1 MTTEVIQRWLKKR
14 IVLHIAGCWVGALLA
29 LLAGIFVLFLTFW
42 LAYIVLFIGEDGIS
56 AVTGLFFNREFH
68 LSHAWRMVVSG
79 LFLVALFIEWIRH
92 SPSDLGNYEK
102 IHVSSGARAL
112 VPYFGISSLLL
123 ANPRVSAAIIAKILY
138 IGPRLVLG
146 ATSLACEAYRARNL
160 ETAECARVLLL
171 LTSREKAVTYEEFR
185 TLLPNTDWTTL
196 KNILA
201 RVPGVVFL
209 EKGFGLTDDLRKQ
222 LCGSVSVIN

>member
-1 MTTEVIQRWLKKR
+1 MTPEAIQSWLKRKLTLR
-14 IVLHIAGCWVGALLA
+14 IVGCWAGALLV
-29 LLAGIFVLFLTFW
+29 LLAGLFVLYLTFW
-42 LAYIVLFIGEDGIS
+42 LAYVVIFIGEDGVS
-56 AVTGLFFNREFH
+56 AVIGLFSNRGFH
-68 LSHAWRMVVSG
+68 LSHLWRLVISG
-79 LFLVALFIEWIRH
+79 LFLVALFIEWIRR

-102 IHVSSGARAL
+102 IHVSPGARAL

-123 ANPRVSAAIIAKILY
+123 ANPRASAAIIAEILY

-146 ATSLACEAYRARNL
+146 ATSLAREAYRSRNL

-171 LTSREKAVTYEEFR
+171 LASREKAVTYEEFR

-222 LCGSVSVIN
+222 LCGSVSVN